1 MNTAEYAE
9 MYQLESFYWWFVARR
24 KLLESLMHEVTREF
38 TSPAI
43 LDVGCGTGMNFSVL
57 SKFGDTVSSDSA
69 GEALWFCKSR
79 GLSGLVQSEGESL
92 PFASSSFD
100 VVTALDVLE
109 HCDNDLDAMGE
120 LLRVTKENG
129 VLVITVPAYGF
140 LWSEHDEALHHRRR
154 YAASELRNKL
164 TNAGFEVE
172 RITYYITLLFFPILF
187 LRFVQSVFKK
197 SIQAKTSHVILPRW
211 LNRVLIW
218 ILGFE
223 RQLLSWMNFPFG
235 VSLVCLARKVGSDRG
250 RHSAGSNIGS
260 GRDSGRQLVT
270 EPPLREQD
278 QELGGRLQKTSS
290 WLVNNS
296 A

>member
-9 MYQLESFYWWFVARR
+9 MYKLESFYWWFVARR
-24 KLLESLMHEVTREF
+24 RLLEWLMRDVTQEL
-38 TSPAI
+38 TNPAI
-43 LDVGCGTGMNFSVL
+43 LDVGCGTGINFSVL
-57 SKFGDTVSSDSA
+57 SKFGDTFSSDAA
-69 GEALWFCKSR
+69 GEALRFCKTR
-79 GLSGLVQSEGESL
+79 GLNGLVQSDGKSL
-92 PFASSSFD
+92 PFRSSSFD
-100 VVTALDVLE
+100 LVTALDVLE
-109 HCDNDLDAMGE
+109 HLENDLEAMGE

-187 LRFVQSVFKK
+187 LRFVQSVSKK
-197 SIQAKTSHVILPRW
+197 SIQAKTSHVILPGW

-223 RQLLSWMNFPFG
+223 RGLLRWMNFPFG
-235 VSLVCLARKVGSDRG
+235 VSLVCVARKVSSNRTSRSAGAITGSDRDPNTISRG
-250 RHSAGSNIGS
+250 AASTRVG
-260 GRDSGRQLVT
+260 
-270 EPPLREQD
+270 
-278 QELGGRLQKTSS
+278 
-290 WLVNNS
+290 
-296 A
+296 

>member
-1 MNTAEYAE
+1 MNTGEYAE
-9 MYQLESFYWWFVARR
+9 MYKLESFYWWFVARR
-24 KLLESLMHEVTREF
+24 RLLESLMRDVTSEF
-38 TSPAI
+38 TDPVI
-43 LDVGCGTGMNFSVL
+43 LDVGCGTGINFSVL
-57 SKFGDTVSSDSA
+57 SKFGDTFSSDAS
-69 GEALWFCKSR
+69 GEALKFCKTR
-79 GLSGLVQSEGESL
+79 GLNRLVQSDGESL

-109 HCDNDLDAMGE
+109 HLDNDLDAMGE

-140 LWSEHDEALHHRRR
+140 LWSEHDEALRHRRR

-187 LRFVQSVFKK
+187 LRLVQSVSKK
-197 SIQAKTSHVILPRW
+197 SIQAKTSHMILPGW

-223 RQLLSWMNFPFG
+223 RLLLGWMNFPFG
-235 VSLVCLARKVGSDRG
+235 VSLVCVARKVGSARM
-250 RHSAGSNIGS
+250 RHSAGGLPAQTSLSSN
-260 GRDSGRQLVT
+260 
-270 EPPLREQD
+270 
-278 QELGGRLQKTSS
+278 
-290 WLVNNS
+290 
-296 A
+296 

>member
-1 MNTAEYAE
+1 MNIAEYAE
-9 MYQLESFYWWFVARR
+9 MYKLESFYWWFVARR
-24 KLLESLMHEVTREF
+24 KLLESLMLAVTNEF
-38 TSPAI
+38 TNPVI

-57 SKFGDTVSSDSA
+57 SRFGDTFSSDSA

-79 GLSGLVQSEGESL
+79 GLGGLVQSDGESL
-92 PFASSSFD
+92 PFSSASFD

-109 HCDNDLDAMGE
+109 HLDNDLDAMRE

-187 LRFVQSVFKK
+187 LRFVQSVSKK
-197 SIQAKTSHVILPRW
+197 SIQAKTSHMILPGW
-211 LNRVLIW
+211 LNRFLIW

-223 RQLLSWMNFPFG
+223 RQLLRWMNLPFG

-250 RHSAGSNIGS
+250 RHSAGSKIGS
-260 GRDSGRQLVT
+260 GRDLGKQPVT
-270 EPPLREQD
+270 EPPPREQD
-278 QELGGRLQKTSS
+278 QALSRRVHKTSS
-290 WLVNNS
+290 
-296 A
+296 